1 MPTISGQP
9 VDGSAR
15 RGNVAREVKRWASRT
30 VYLAQGGAAAL
41 SWHTGAPP
49 SLATLG
55 LVALVVCI
63 PVAAAVMI
71 VLGAGW
77 SRRVLRRRRRGE
89 AELRAATRLEA
100 SARARMSELC
110 PHGWRAQV
118 TLFAPSDIPPEG
130 APDGDRGRVALDWA
144 ELDDD
149 FGHVA
154 VVRRVWGATISE
166 ALEAMV
172 ADRRTDETLE
182 QIERRA
188 RAWPEG

>member
-1 MPTISGQP
+1 MTGGPDP
-9 VDGSAR
+9 VTWLI
-15 RGNVAREVKRWASRT
+15 EVKRWAQHT
-30 VYLAQGGAAAL
+30 VYLSQGAAAML
-41 SWHTGAPP
+41 SWHHGSPP

-63 PVAAAVMI
+63 PVAAAVLI

-77 SRRVLRRRRRGE
+77 TRAVIRRHRHGE
-89 AELRAATRLEA
+89 AQLRAAARLEA

-118 TLFAPSDIPPEG
+118 TLFAPSDQPPEG
-130 APDGDRGRVALDWA
+130 APDVERSRVALDWA
-144 ELDDD
+144 EIDDD

-154 VVRRVWGATISE
+154 VVRRVWGATIGE

-172 ADRRTDETLE
+172 ADRHTDETLE